1 MGPAFSRRPRSRERP
16 RELASVAY
24 RTRRAFRA
32 QYELLLAASVFEE
45 ASARLEAPAGA
56 FARPFRRRLE
66 RDVERRRAVFSS
78 RLVEFR
84 SDTLQRLAQSDLLP
98 DIDRLLLEHATN
110 TANGIPRER
119 STSSSTPD
127 LPEWLTAALGKPA
140 PYAAAAAW
148 AATVDELATRGI
160 TNRPSLIIAELTALL
175 LTPIALFN
183 SPERGEP
190 GDTER

>member
-1 MGPAFSRRPRSRERP
+1 M
-16 RELASVAY
+16 AY

-56 FARPFRRRLE
+56 LGRPFRRRLE

-84 SDTLQRLAQSDLLP
+84 SETLHRLAPSDLLP
-98 DIDRLLLEHATN
+98 DIDQLLLAHAGH
-110 TANGIPRER
+110 TASARPLER
-119 STSSSTPD
+119 STSPFTA
-127 LPEWLTAALGKPA
+127 AALGKPTA
-140 PYAAAAAW
+140 YVAAAAW

-160 TNRPSLIIAELTALL
+160 TNRPSLIIAELTALA
-175 LTPIALFN
+175 LTPIALFW
-183 SPERGEP
+183 SPERGDP
-190 GDTER
+190 DDTRR